1 MRVLAVFLAATLA
14 MPAVAQTP
22 DCEKLTGKI
31 KAQQEQIFRLNVTAI
46 AHAVP
51 KSTANSIDT
60 RLQTLTL
67 VTAVQ
72 ANVQIAIAA
81 KCDVGS
87 IVVDHDP
94 DGAKAQECG
103 AKIGAALQQNNK
115 GTLAAAYRF
124 PACGGQFEE
133 LALAAEAEATK
144 GTTPAKAAAP
154 APAPATKANGDPQDE
169 WRRRIAAYTAK
180 RAACRE
186 QHSDDEAMISRCAG
200 PVPAPPR

>member
-1 MRVLAVFLAATLA
+1 MAFVLAATLA
-14 MPAVAQTP
+14 MPAVAQTQ

-51 KSTANSIDT
+51 KSSANSIDT
-60 RLQTLTL
+60 RLQALTV
-67 VTAVQ
+67 VTAMQ
-72 ANVQIAIAA
+72 ANVQLAITA

-87 IVVDHDP
+87 IVIDHDP

-133 LALAAEAEATK
+133 LALAAEGEATK
-144 GTTPAKAAAP
+144 PAAKPAAGP
-154 APAPATKANGDPQDE
+154 KANGDPQDE
-169 WRRRIAAYTAK
+169 WRKRIAAYTAK

-186 QHSDDEAMISRCAG
+186 THSDDEGAVARCAG
-200 PVPAPPR
+200 PIPAPPR